1 MEKQQCF
8 PTIWKMKLGKAE
20 QLTPHHFFGGLEN
33 EQLKNMD
40 EQTFPF
46 AEGAI
51 SAKSTSRGFLITL
64 PLGQDEKLY
73 GLGLQLQSFIQNGK
87 RKRLRTNADA
97 TNDTGDAHAPVPFY
111 VSTKAYGILVDTSRC
126 VEFDYGATK
135 RVYSEKSDRNE
146 KEIAIRTETLYSEER
161 RGSQV
166 SIFIEGVEGAEL
178 YIFAGESMKQVV
190 ESYNLFS
197 GGGVLPP
204 IWGLGNLYRSY
215 GPADQGQVESLLEDF
230 QKEQMPFS
238 MLGLEPGWQSRA
250 YSCSFKWDSNR
261 FPNPELL
268 MQNVKRAGLELN
280 LWEQAYVHKTADFY
294 EELLPY
300 SGDYEVWEG
309 LVPDFALPEAR
320 EIYGR
325 RQGELIDTG
334 IGAVKLDECD
344 GSDFTGGWF
353 FPDFSQFPSGM
364 DGEQAKNLFGAMVQR
379 TIQQQFER
387 RNLRTYSQ
395 VRAGWSYGAPMSF
408 VLYSDLYDHG
418 QFVRGILN
426 AGFSG
431 LLWSP
436 EVRQCGSGEEFIR
449 RMQTVVMSPLSIINA
464 WMVPNP
470 PWKQYDIDQNA
481 QGILL
486 ETSELQD
493 RCRELLQL
501 RNAFIPYLY
510 EAYARYEKFGTPPFR
525 ALVLDFP
532 EDEQVHAI
540 DDSYMMGDNLLVAPI
555 LNEGTGR
562 SVYLPEGDW
571 YDFWSGTR
579 YEGKQ
584 HIVAETI
591 EIPLFVRAGTILPLA
606 SNQSITKNTI
616 FDLEIR
622 IYGRQPRK
630 TYLIEDDWI
639 SLNYKNGEQNDYE
652 LAVVE
657 GELVIPKMERY
668 RIHSQSWF
676 D

>member
-1 MEKQQCF
+1 MEKIQCF
-8 PTIWKMKLGKAE
+8 PTIWKVKLGTAE
-20 QLTPHHFFGGLEN
+20 RLTPHHFFGGQEN
-33 EQLKNMD
+33 ERLKNMAQ
-40 EQTFPF
+40 QTFPF
-46 AEGAI
+46 AEDAL
-51 SAKSTSRGFLITL
+51 SAKSTLQGFLITL
-64 PLGQDEKLY
+64 PLGEDEKLY
-73 GLGLQLQSFIQNGK
+73 GLGLQLQSFVQNGK

-111 VSTKAYGILVDTSRC
+111 VSTKGYGILVDTSRC
-126 VEFDYGATK
+126 VEFDCGATR
-135 RVYSEKSDRNE
+135 RVYSESNESKE
-146 KEIAIRTETLYSEER
+146 KEIAIRTESLYNEEK

-166 SIFIEGVEGAEL
+166 SIFIRGVEGAEI
-178 YIFAGESMKQVV
+178 YIFAGESIKQVV

-215 GPADQGQVESLLEDF
+215 GPADQGQVERLLEDI
-230 QKEQMPFS
+230 QKEEMPFS
-238 MLGLEPGWQSRA
+238 MLGLEPGWHSHA

-261 FPNPELL
+261 FPDPERLVRK
-268 MQNVKRAGLELN
+268 VKRAGLELN

-294 EELLPY
+294 EELRSY
-300 SGDYEVWEG
+300 SADYEVWEG

-320 EIYGR
+320 KLYGK

-379 TIQQQFER
+379 TIQQQFEQ

-436 EVRQCGSGEEFIR
+436 EVRQSGSGEEFIR
-449 RMQTVVMSPLSIINA
+449 RLQTVVFSPLSIINA

-470 PWKQYDIDQNA
+470 PWKQYDIDHNA

-486 ETSELQD
+486 ENNALQD
-493 RCRELLQL
+493 QCRELLQL
-501 RNAFIPYLY
+501 RNAFVPYLY
-510 EAYARYEKFGTPPFR
+510 EAYARYERYGTPPFR
-525 ALVLDFP
+525 ALVLDYP
-532 EDEQVHAI
+532 DDSQVHTI
-540 DDSYMMGDNLLVAPI
+540 DDAYMMGDNLLVAPI

-562 SVYLPEGDW
+562 SVYLPDGDW

-579 YEGKQ
+579 YIGKQ
-584 HIVAETI
+584 HIVVETTR
-591 EIPLFVRAGTILPLA
+591 IPLFVREGTILPLA
-606 SNQSITKNTI
+606 SNQSITKDTI

-622 IYGRQPRK
+622 IYGREPRK

-639 SLNYKNGEQNDYE
+639 SLNYKNGEQNRYE
-652 LAVVE
+652 LAVVD
-657 GELVIPKMERY
+657 GELNIPRMERY
-668 RIHSQSWF
+668 LIHSQSRIY
-676 D
+676 